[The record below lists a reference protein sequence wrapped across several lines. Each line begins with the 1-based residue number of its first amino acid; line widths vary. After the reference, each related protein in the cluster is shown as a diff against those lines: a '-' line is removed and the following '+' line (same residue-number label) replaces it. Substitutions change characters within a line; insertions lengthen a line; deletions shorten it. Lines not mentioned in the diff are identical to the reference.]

1 MRPRDAGNGTNGIMR
16 RIGLLGGS
24 FNPAHDGHRYIS
36 EEAIKRLRL
45 HQVWWLV
52 SPQNPLKGTAD
63 MAPFR
68 QRLRFARLAAQHP
81 RIVVSDV
88 EQRLGTV
95 YTVDTLRRLLPRF
108 PACRFVWLMG
118 ADNLIQI
125 ASWKGWQKIFV
136 SVPIAVFAR
145 PPYSSPAL
153 VGKAARF
160 FASARLP
167 EARAKQ
173 VATMRPPAWVYLHT
187 RPHPGSATRIRQRG
201 GVGATQSVPALRVK
215 RSVRRR
221 KQ

>member
-1 MRPRDAGNGTNGIMR
+1 MR

-36 EEAIKRLRL
+36 LEAIKRLSL
-45 HQVWWLV
+45 DQVWWLV
-52 SPQNPLKGTAD
+52 SPQNPLKGTTD
-63 MAPFR
+63 MAPFQ
-68 QRLRFARLAAQHP
+68 QRLRFARMAAQHP
-81 RIVVSDV
+81 RIIVTEV
-88 EQRLGTV
+88 EQQLGTV

-118 ADNLIQI
+118 ADNLVQI

-153 VGKAARF
+153 VGKAARV
-160 FASARLP
+160 FASARLS

-187 RPHPGSATRIRQRG
+187 RPHPGSATRIRQHGRFDAAQG
-201 GVGATQSVPALRVK
+201 
-215 RSVRRR
+215 
-221 KQ
+221 

>member
-1 MRPRDAGNGTNGIMR
+1 MR

-36 EEAIKRLRL
+36 LEAMKRLRL
-45 HQVWWLV
+45 HQVWWMV

-68 QRLRFARLAAQHP
+68 LRLRSARNAARHP
-81 RIVVSDV
+81 RIVVTDV
-88 EQRLGTV
+88 ERRLGTA
-95 YTVDTLRRLLPRF
+95 YTVDTLRRLLPKF

-125 ASWKGWQKIFV
+125 SSWKGWQEIFT

-153 VGKAARF
+153 IGKAVRV

-167 EARAKQ
+167 EMRAKR
-173 VATMRPPAWVYLHT
+173 VAEVRPPAWVYLHI
-187 RPHPGSATRIRQRG
+187 RPHPGSATRIRQRHRGAGSG
-201 GVGATQSVPALRVK
+201 GTPAGAGGRA
-215 RSVRRR
+215 
-221 KQ
+221 

>member
-1 MRPRDAGNGTNGIMR
+1 MRRRSAGNESVGIMR

-36 EEAIKRLRL
+36 LEAIKRLSL
-45 HQVWWLV
+45 DQVWWLV
-52 SPQNPLKGTAD
+52 SPQNPLKGTTD

-68 QRLRFARLAAQHP
+68 QRLRFARMAAQHP
-81 RIVVSDV
+81 RIIVTDV
-88 EQRLGTV
+88 EQQLGTV

-125 ASWKGWQKIFV
+125 ASWKGWQEIFV

-153 VGKAARF
+153 VGKAAHV
-160 FASARLP
+160 FASARLSD
-167 EARAKQ
+167 ARAKQ
-173 VATMRPPAWVYLHT
+173 VATVRPPAWVYLHT
-187 RPHPGSATRIRQRG
+187 RPHPGSATRIRQHGRFDAAQ
-201 GVGATQSVPALRVK
+201 GAA
-215 RSVRRR
+215 VRL
-221 KQ
+221 

>member
-1 MRPRDAGNGTNGIMR
+1 MR

-36 EEAIKRLRL
+36 LEAIKRLSL
-45 HQVWWLV
+45 DQVWWLV
-52 SPQNPLKGTAD
+52 SPQNPLKGTTD

-68 QRLRFARLAAQHP
+68 QRLRFARMAAQHP
-81 RIVVSDV
+81 RIIVTDV
-88 EQRLGTV
+88 EQQLGTV

-118 ADNLIQI
+118 ADNLVQI
-125 ASWKGWQKIFV
+125 ASWKGWQEIFV

-153 VGKAARF
+153 VGKAARV
-160 FASARLP
+160 FASARLS

-187 RPHPGSATRIRQRG
+187 RPHPGSATRIRQHGRFDAAQG
-201 GVGATQSVPALRVK
+201 TA
-215 RSVRRR
+215 VRR
-221 KQ
+221 

>member
-1 MRPRDAGNGTNGIMR
+1 MR

-36 EEAIKRLRL
+36 LEALKRLGL
-45 HQVWWLV
+45 DQVWWLV

-68 QRLRFARLAAQHP
+68 QRLRFARTAAQHP
-81 RIVVSDV
+81 RIIVTDV

-125 ASWKGWQKIFV
+125 GSWKGWREIFV

-145 PPYSSPAL
+145 PPYSSLAL
-153 VGKAARF
+153 VGKAARV

-167 EARAKQ
+167 EARATQ
-173 VATMRPPAWVYLHT
+173 VATMRPPAWVYLHM
-187 RPHPGSATRIRQRG
+187 RPHPGSATRIRQHGRADAAQ
-201 GVGATQSVPALRVK
+201 GAVI
-215 RSVRRR
+215 RR
-221 KQ
+221 Q